1 MKLEE
6 KEILNQMKKIRFLR
20 NGIEEIE
27 LYTALNEKLREYNDV
42 ECIPELCEIMEDD
55 VDNCSAIEEVLE
67 TILILV
73 KGKQMKLALEKIIS
87 STLQMK
93 NHADAWARILHTQL
107 LKDKDVRK
115 LYIEC
120 VNEADYETKEY
131 IKEIYEKLK
140 KKKRIKDIDMDALIN
155 SIN

>member
-1 MKLEE
+1 
-6 KEILNQMKKIRFLR
+6 MKKIRFLR

-27 LYTALNEKLREYNDV
+27 LYTTLNEKLREYNDV

-115 LYIEC
+115 L
-120 VNEADYETKEY
+120 
-131 IKEIYEKLK
+131 K
-140 KKKRIKDIDMDALIN
+140 KKK
-155 SIN
+155 

>member
-6 KEILNQMKKIRFLR
+6 KETLNQMKKIRFLR

-27 LYTALNEKLREYNDV
+27 LYTTLNEKLREYNDV

-107 LKDKDVRK
+107 LKDKDVRES
-115 LYIEC
+115 YIEC

>member
-27 LYTALNEKLREYNDV
+27 LYTTLNEKLREYNDV

-107 LKDKDVRK
+107 LKDKDVRE

-120 VNEADYETKEY
+120 VNEADHETKEY

>member
-6 KEILNQMKKIRFLR
+6 KEILNQMKKIRFLK

-27 LYTALNEKLREYNDV
+27 LYTTLNEKLREYNDV

-107 LKDKDVRK
+107 LKDKDVRES
-115 LYIEC
+115 YIEC

-140 KKKRIKDIDMDALIN
+140 KKKRIKDIDMDVLIN

>member
-27 LYTALNEKLREYNDV
+27 LYTTLNEKLREYNDV
-42 ECIPELCEIMEDD
+42 ECILGLCEIMEDD

-107 LKDKDVRK
+107 LKDKDVRE

-120 VNEADYETKEY
+120 ANEADYETKEY

>member
-27 LYTALNEKLREYNDV
+27 LYTTLNEKLREYNDV

-93 NHADAWARILHTQL
+93 NHADAWAKILHTQL
-107 LKDKDVRK
+107 LKDKDVRE

-120 VNEADYETKEY
+120 VNEAAYETKEY
-131 IKEIYEKLK
+131 IKVIYEKLK
-140 KKKRIKDIDMDALIN
+140 KKKRIKDIDIKLLQI
-155 SIN
+155 

>member
-1 MKLEE
+1 
-6 KEILNQMKKIRFLR
+6 MKKIRFLR

-27 LYTALNEKLREYNDV
+27 LYTTLNEKLREYNDV

-107 LKDKDVRK
+107 LKDKDVRE

-120 VNEADYETKEY
+120 VNETDYETKEY

>member
-27 LYTALNEKLREYNDV
+27 LYTALNKKLREYNDV

-55 VDNCSAIEEVLE
+55 VDNCSAIEDVLE

-107 LKDKDVRK
+107 LKDKDVRE

-131 IKEIYEKLK
+131 IKVIYKKLK

>member
-27 LYTALNEKLREYNDV
+27 LYTTLNEKLREYNDV

-107 LKDKDVRK
+107 LKDKDVRE

-120 VNEADYETKEY
+120 VNETDYETKEY

>member
-6 KEILNQMKKIRFLR
+6 KEILNQMKKIRFLK

-27 LYTALNEKLREYNDV
+27 LYTTLNEKLREYNDV

-107 LKDKDVRK
+107 LKDKDVRES
-115 LYIEC
+115 YIEC

>member
-27 LYTALNEKLREYNDV
+27 LYTTLNEKLREYNDV